1 MKTMILDT
9 STNMLYIAFVD
20 DQKVIYEIKQAGKNN
35 HSEHFLKA
43 IEEGLK
49 ILNLRVKDFDKIVVG
64 IGPGSYTGLR
74 ISLTVAKIWAWTL
87 NIPLYTVSSL
97 DLLGSGYLT
106 KNGIYAILSVAKSLH
121 VYGKVIEVQA
131 GKVTT
136 LVKESFMEKDA
147 FLNSISHLNY
157 SIIDEQNYGVNLQG
171 LQPSLVSDLHALA
184 PNYMRREL

>member
-9 STNMLYIAFVD
+9 STKMLYIAFVD
-20 DQKVIYEIKQAGKNN
+20 DTKVIYEIKQAGKNN

-49 ILNLRVKDFDKIVVG
+49 MLNLQVKDFDKIIVG

-74 ISLTVAKIWAWTL
+74 ISLTVAKIWSWTL

-97 DLLGSGYLT
+97 DLLGSGYFNR
-106 KNGIYAILSVAKSLH
+106 NGIFAILSVAKSLH
-121 VYGKVIEVQA
+121 VYGKVIEIKD

-136 LVKESFMEKDA
+136 IVKESFMEKEV

-157 SIIDEQNYGVNLQG
+157 SIVDEENYAVNLQG
-171 LQPSLVSDLHALA
+171 LQPSSVTDLHALA